1 MKSFWLAF
9 GFWLAVLFPA
19 AAQVVPCPP
28 EMSQAECRLIY
39 GPKAATPEVV
49 TPTETPKTGG
59 FEIIIRHL
67 PKAPKVVP
75 KTVTKPV
82 ITKPVKVV
90 PAPRKIPPKIVIAK
104 PVTPKPLLTKPAK
117 LIDPYAGLP
126 VMETITLS
134 DVDMLP
140 IAGQFIIRFRPD
152 ALAAAGI
159 TMATITPETLAA
171 RFGMEPYQVLSIQR
185 IELPGFV
192 ANLTDKQRATIAAD
206 PLILRV
212 TPDTKIKAAG
222 GSDLPVTQV
231 SQIPWGLDRIDQAAL
246 PLDGAFN
253 RRASRAKSRI
263 YLLDNGVDMAHP
275 ELESRVKFGATFLK
289 VVPNDIYTTC
299 RAHGTAMASIMTGK
313 TLGVLPDAEIYD
325 VTVLPCDSNKTGAAS
340 SLVEAFEWIIKR
352 EQKYTDHAKIII
364 NLSLIGPKA
373 QDINDWINLL
383 VDKYKVIV
391 VVAAGNQS
399 KNACDY
405 SPASAQRA
413 ITVAASDKDD
423 KLAKLSNN
431 GACVDMLSP
440 GTLIPVAQALNYQKP
455 ILWGGTSQAA
465 AFVSAA
471 LARDLDPAQEIEAIT
486 TTLYERSQNAKLDL
500 PDSDAKR
507 LLLLDSSAK

>member
-1 MKSFWLAF
+1 MSRLGAIFALWLM
-9 GFWLAVLFPA
+9 LLLPA
-19 AAQVVPCPP
+19 QAQVITCPAGITP
-28 EMSQAECRLIY
+28 AQCDALLSGGQQAPASPDAAPA
-39 GPKAATPEVV
+39 PK
-49 TPTETPKTGG
+49 GG
-59 FEIIIRHL
+59 FEIIL
-67 PKAPKVVP
+67 KPVPKLAPKEKPAPKIIAKPAPKKITPKVVVKP
-75 KTVTKPV
+75 VATKP
-82 ITKPVKVV
+82 IPKKPVS
-90 PAPRKIPPKIVIAK
+90 PIA
-104 PVTPKPLLTKPAK
+104 VKPAK

-126 VMETITLS
+126 VLETITLS
-134 DVDMLP
+134 DADMLP
-140 IAGQFIIRFRPD
+140 ISGQFIIRFRPE
-152 ALAAAGI
+152 ALSAANI
-159 TMATITPETLAA
+159 QMATITLEALAA
-171 RFGMEPYQVLSIQR
+171 RFGLEPYQILSIQR

-192 ANLTDKQRATIAAD
+192 ANLTDNQRAAITANPI
-206 PLILRV
+206 ILRV

-222 GSDLPVTQV
+222 GSDVPATFV

-253 RRASRAKSRI
+253 RRPRKAKSRI

-275 ELESRVKFGATFLK
+275 ELEDRVKFGATFLK

-313 TLGVLPDAEIYD
+313 TLGVLPDAEIFD

-352 EQKYTDHAKIII
+352 EEKYTDHAKIII

-373 QDINDWINLL
+373 QDVNDWINLL
-383 VDKYKVIV
+383 VDKYKIIV

-399 KNACDY
+399 KDACDY
-405 SPASAQRA
+405 SPASAELA

-423 KLAKLSNN
+423 KLAKLSNH
-431 GACVDMLSP
+431 GKCVDILSP

-486 TTLYERSQNAKLDL
+486 TTLYDRSQNTKLDL
-500 PDSDAKR
+500 PDSDPKR